1 MRPLFKLQLS
11 TKIRKAA
18 IAITQIT
25 IDIPD
30 TTYQAL
36 KIEAQHRQESI
47 DKLIIRYLS
56 AVNLTPINDV
66 EDNWPTD
73 FFAKTASCFADDPLE
88 RIAQCDYEQRLEL
101 L

>member
-1 MRPLFKLQLS
+1 MTQL
-11 TKIRKAA
+11 I
-18 IAITQIT
+18 
-25 IDIPD
+25 IDLPD

-47 DKLIIRYLS
+47 DNLIIRYLS

-66 EDNWPTD
+66 QDNWSAD
-73 FFAKTASCFADDPLE
+73 FFAKTAGCFADEPLE
-88 RIAQCDYEQRLEL
+88 RAPQGDYEQRLEL

>member
-1 MRPLFKLQLS
+1 MTQL
-11 TKIRKAA
+11 
-18 IAITQIT
+18 T
-25 IDIPD
+25 IDLPD

-47 DKLIIRYLS
+47 DNLIIRYLS

-66 EDNWPTD
+66 QDNWSAD
-73 FFAKTASCFADDPLE
+73 FFAKTAGCFADEPLE
-88 RIAQCDYEQRLEL
+88 RAPQGDYEQRLKL

>member
-1 MRPLFKLQLS
+1 MTQL
-11 TKIRKAA
+11 
-18 IAITQIT
+18 T
-25 IDIPD
+25 IDLPD

-47 DKLIIRYLS
+47 DNLIIRYLS

-66 EDNWPTD
+66 QDNWSAD
-73 FFAKTASCFADDPLE
+73 FFAKTAGCFADEPLE
-88 RIAQCDYEQRLEL
+88 RAPQGDYEQRLEL